1 MSWLS
6 ANRLSK
12 VTIAFTQLVLQ
23 GTFYS
28 SLSHPLVSC
37 GSQVT
42 VVLRFRLLCMTLA
55 DFIPSV
61 RKLIA
66 KAEAPPKKK
75 KADTPPPPKITHGQV
90 WVSQQFV
97 GWQEAVLRA
106 LQVGGQPVTS
116 LI

>member
-1 MSWLS
+1 MSNPNIYGLFP
-6 ANRLSK
+6 A
-12 VTIAFTQLVLQ
+12 
-23 GTFYS
+23 
-28 SLSHPLVSC
+28 P
-37 GSQVT
+37 
-42 VVLRFRLLCMTLA
+42 A
-55 DFIPSV
+55 DIIPSM

-106 LQVGGQPVTS
+106 LQVGTTCNLALVHEMSTFVAS
-116 LI
+116 N